1 MFRFT
6 VQRLINDVLVY
17 SAGMWLAEER
27 MFLEMAKRKR
37 NLDYFERKP
46 VLGDQG

>member
-1 MFRFT
+1 
-6 VQRLINDVLVY
+6 
-17 SAGMWLAEER
+17 MWLAEER